1 MNQRNQKNNEE
12 EDEDNDYNYYDAAED
27 MEESDEFDTQ
37 YQEIR
42 KRMNELYETQKT
54 DLFNDIANTNA
65 AKKNA
70 NNLDRVEALSTEP
83 DSQRSYKYN
92 GLKMLIKKDV
102 GQYIQNSGYTQGN
115 IYICAYQVNTT
126 GQLPFLQ
133 FVMTRSQEN
142 KMNLP
147 NFNYNDTPN
156 ILEMCRCTL
165 DIILTPSTVV
175 SGVPSLTSAF
185 GFGSL
190 QTTGTSMSVPQHKYQ
205 GFAQDGNNFYV
216 FFDFSQYN
224 IESQHFLLQD
234 EVYLVLIDEFINHK
248 QIGKYAIDKTAIDFF
263 SINPELLYL
272 TDINN
277 NNNNY
282 ETPAVLYSGNIGK
295 MIDFTYIF
303 GVSKSTS
310 EYLHDPHYY
319 FTNYAN
325 AIEQSN
331 ELKKKYD
338 NEYPGS
344 FTTRGVIRFA
354 VFLGSME
361 IYSNPST
368 VVSGFQPLTHGSL
381 QSDHFKTDSIT
392 DFQSIYLKNDTHSYW
407 IVKNYEQQTSLSTHN
422 I

>member
-1 MNQRNQKNNEE
+1 MNQK
-12 EDEDNDYNYYDAAED
+12 EDDEDNDNDYNYFDAAED

-54 DLFNDIANTNA
+54 DLFNDITNTNA

-70 NNLDRVEALSTEP
+70 NDLDRVEALSTEP
-83 DSQRSYKYN
+83 DSQTPSLPSAYGYGSLQRRYKYN
-92 GLKMLIKKDV
+92 GLKMLTKKDV

-115 IYICAYQVNTT
+115 IYICAYQVNTS

-133 FVMTRSQEN
+133 FVMTRTNQ
-142 KMNLP
+142 KALNLP
-147 NFNYNDTPN
+147 NFKYNDTPN
-156 ILEMCRCTL
+156 VLEMCRCTL
-165 DIILTPSTVV
+165 DIIL
-175 SGVPSLTSAF
+175 
-185 GFGSL
+185 
-190 QTTGTSMSVPQHKYQ
+190 TTGTSMSVPQHKYQ

-224 IESQHFLLQD
+224 LESQHFLLQD

-248 QIGKYAIDKTAIDFF
+248 QIGKYTIDKTSIDFF

-272 TDINN
+272 TDGNN
-277 NNNNY
+277 NIY

-295 MIDFTYIF
+295 MVDFTYIF
-303 GVSKSTS
+303 GVSKSTT
-310 EYLHDPHYY
+310 EYFNDPQYY
-319 FTNYAN
+319 FTNYHN

-331 ELKKKYD
+331 ELKKKYED
-338 NEYPGS
+338 EYPGS

-361 IYSNPST
+361 IYS
-368 VVSGFQPLTHGSL
+368 LT
-381 QSDHFKTDSIT
+381 TDNII
-392 DFQSIYLKNDTHSYW
+392 DNAQSIYLKNNTHSYW

>member
-1 MNQRNQKNNEE
+1 MNQK
-12 EDEDNDYNYYDAAED
+12 EDDEDNDNDYNYFDAAED

-42 KRMNELYETQKT
+42 KRMNELYETPSTVVSGVQSLPSAFGYGSLQTQKT

-70 NNLDRVEALSTEP
+70 NDLERVEALSTEP
-83 DSQRSYKYN
+83 DSQRRYKYR

-102 GQYIQNSGYTQGN
+102 GQYIQNSGYMERAEGDEKRFNSVDVSRRSSQGN
-115 IYICAYQVNTT
+115 IYICAYQVNTS

-133 FVMTRSQEN
+133 FVMTRTNQ
-142 KMNLP
+142 KALNLP
-147 NFNYNDTPN
+147 NFKYNDTPN
-156 ILEMCRCTL
+156 VLEMCRCTL
-165 DIILTPSTVV
+165 DIIL
-175 SGVPSLTSAF
+175 
-185 GFGSL
+185 
-190 QTTGTSMSVPQHKYQ
+190 TTGTSMSVPQHKYQ

-224 IESQHFLLQD
+224 LESQHFLLQD

-248 QIGKYAIDKTAIDFF
+248 QIGKYTIDKTAIDFF

-272 TDINN
+272 TDA

-282 ETPAVLYSGNIGK
+282 ETPAVLYSGNIGN
-295 MIDFTYIF
+295 MVDFTYIF
-303 GVSKSTS
+303 GVSKSTT
-310 EYLHDPHYY
+310 EYFNDPQYY

-331 ELKKKYD
+331 ELKKNYENK
-338 NEYPGS
+338 YPGS
-344 FTTRGVIRFA
+344 ITTRGVIRFA

-361 IYSNPST
+361 IYS
-368 VVSGFQPLTHGSL
+368 LT
-381 QSDHFKTDSIT
+381 TDNII
-392 DFQSIYLKNDTHSYW
+392 DNAQSIYLKNNTHSYW

>member
-1 MNQRNQKNNEE
+1 MNRRNQKNNEE
-12 EDEDNDYNYYDAAED
+12 DDDEENDYNYYDAAED
-27 MEESDEFDTQ
+27 DAEETDEFDTQ

-70 NNLDRVEALSTEP
+70 NDLERAEALSTEP
-83 DSQRSYKYN
+83 DGQMSYKYN
-92 GLKMLIKKDV
+92 GLKMLTKKDV

-165 DIILTPSTVV
+165 DIILTN
-175 SGVPSLTSAF
+175 
-185 GFGSL
+185 
-190 QTTGTSMSVPQHKYQ
+190 GTAMSVPQHKYK

-224 IESQHFLLQD
+224 LESQHFLLQD

-248 QIGKYAIDKTAIDFF
+248 QIGKYAIDKTDIDFF

-272 TDINN
+272 TDSN

-310 EYLHDPHYY
+310 EYFNDPHYY

-368 VVSGFQPLTHGSL
+368 VVSGFQPLTYGSL
-381 QSDHFKTDSIT
+381 QSDHFKTGSST
-392 DFQSIYLKNDTHSYW
+392 DFQSVYLKNDTHTYW

>member
-1 MNQRNQKNNEE
+1 MNQK
-12 EDEDNDYNYYDAAED
+12 EDDEDNDNDYNYFDAAED

-70 NNLDRVEALSTEP
+70 NDLERVEALSTEP
-83 DSQRSYKYN
+83 NGQRSYKYN
-92 GLKMLIKKDV
+92 GLKMLTKKDV
-102 GQYIQNSGYTQGN
+102 GQYIQNSGYMERAEGDEKRFNSVDVSRRSSQGN
-115 IYICAYQVNTT
+115 IYICAYQVNTS

-133 FVMTRSQEN
+133 FVMTRTNQ
-142 KMNLP
+142 KALNLP
-147 NFNYNDTPN
+147 NFKYNDTPN
-156 ILEMCRCTL
+156 VLEMCRCTL
-165 DIILTPSTVV
+165 DIILT
-175 SGVPSLTSAF
+175 
-185 GFGSL
+185 
-190 QTTGTSMSVPQHKYQ
+190 TGTSLSIPQHKYQ

-224 IESQHFLLQD
+224 LESQHFLLQD

-248 QIGKYAIDKTAIDFF
+248 QIGKYTIDKTAIDFF

-272 TDINN
+272 TDS
-277 NNNNY
+277 NNNY

-295 MIDFTYIF
+295 MVDFTYIF
-303 GVSKSTS
+303 GVSKSTT
-310 EYLHDPHYY
+310 EYFNDPQYY

-331 ELKKKYD
+331 ELKKNYE

-344 FTTRGVIRFA
+344 VTTRGVIRFA

-361 IYSNPST
+361 IYPTSTISN
-368 VVSGFQPLTHGSL
+368 
-381 QSDHFKTDSIT
+381 
-392 DFQSIYLKNDTHSYW
+392 QSIYLKNNTHSYW

>member
-1 MNQRNQKNNEE
+1 MNRRNQKNNEE
-12 EDEDNDYNYYDAAED
+12 DDDEENDYNYYDAAED

-65 AKKNA
+65 AKKHA
-70 NNLDRVEALSTEP
+70 NDLERAETLSTEP
-83 DSQRSYKYN
+83 DGHKSYKYS
-92 GLKMLIKKDV
+92 GLKMLTKKDV

-133 FVMTRSQEN
+133 FVMTRTKQN

-165 DIILTPSTVV
+165 DIILTN
-175 SGVPSLTSAF
+175 
-185 GFGSL
+185 
-190 QTTGTSMSVPQHKYQ
+190 GTSMSVPQHKYK

-224 IESQHFLLQD
+224 LESQHFLLQD

-248 QIGKYAIDKTAIDFF
+248 QIGKYTIDKTAIDFF

-272 TDINN
+272 TDS

-331 ELKKKYD
+331 ELKKKYEY
-338 NEYPGS
+338 EYPGS

-361 IYSNPST
+361 IYS
-368 VVSGFQPLTHGSL
+368 
-381 QSDHFKTDSIT
+381 SDYFKTGSIT
-392 DFQSIYLKNDTHSYW
+392 HFQSIYLKNDTHSYW

>member
-1 MNQRNQKNNEE
+1 MNQKE
-12 EDEDNDYNYYDAAED
+12 EDEDNDNDYNYFDAAED

-70 NNLDRVEALSTEP
+70 NDLERVEALSTEP
-83 DSQRSYKYN
+83 DSQRRYKYN
-92 GLKMLIKKDV
+92 GLKMLTKKDV

-115 IYICAYQVNTT
+115 IYICAYQVNTS

-133 FVMTRSQEN
+133 FVMTRSKQN
-142 KMNLP
+142 TMSLP
-147 NFNYNDTPN
+147 IFMYTNTPN
-156 ILEMCRCTL
+156 ILEMCKCTL
-165 DIILTPSTVV
+165 DLILSC
-175 SGVPSLTSAF
+175 L
-185 GFGSL
+185 
-190 QTTGTSMSVPQHKYQ
+190 TSMSIPQHKYQ

-224 IESQHFLLQD
+224 LESQHFLLQD
-234 EVYLVLIDEFINHK
+234 EIYLVLIDEFINHK
-248 QIGKYAIDKTAIDFF
+248 QIGKYTIDKTSIDFF

-272 TDINN
+272 TDGNN
-277 NNNNY
+277 NIY

-295 MIDFTYIF
+295 MVDFTYIF
-303 GVSKSTS
+303 GVSKSTT
-310 EYLHDPHYY
+310 EYFNDPHYY

-331 ELKKKYD
+331 ELKKKYE

-361 IYSNPST
+361 IYS
-368 VVSGFQPLTHGSL
+368 
-381 QSDHFKTDSIT
+381 SDHLKPGSMT
-392 DFQSIYLKNDTHSYW
+392 DFQSIYLKNNTHSYW

>member
-1 MNQRNQKNNEE
+1 MNKRNQKNNEE
-12 EDEDNDYNYYDAAED
+12 DEDNDNDNDNDYNYYDAAED

-70 NNLDRVEALSTEP
+70 NDLERAEALSTEP
-83 DSQRSYKYN
+83 DGKRSYKYSRGCDGAERVVTDPEYGTIVEYS
-92 GLKMLIKKDV
+92 GLKMLTKKDV

-133 FVMTRSQEN
+133 FVMTRSKQN
-142 KMNLP
+142 TMSLP
-147 NFNYNDTPN
+147 NFKYNDTPN

-165 DIILTPSTVV
+165 DIILTH
-175 SGVPSLTSAF
+175 
-185 GFGSL
+185 
-190 QTTGTSMSVPQHKYQ
+190 GTSMSIPQHKYQ

-224 IESQHFLLQD
+224 LESQHFLLQD
-234 EVYLVLIDEFINHK
+234 DVYLVLIDEFINHK
-248 QIGKYAIDKTAIDFF
+248 QIGKYTIDKTAIDFF

-272 TDINN
+272 TDS

-295 MIDFTYIF
+295 MVDFTYIF

-338 NEYPGS
+338 DEYPGS

-361 IYSNPST
+361 IYS
-368 VVSGFQPLTHGSL
+368 
-381 QSDHFKTDSIT
+381 SDHFKTESIT

>member
-1 MNQRNQKNNEE
+1 MNQK
-12 EDEDNDYNYYDAAED
+12 EDDEDNDNDYNYFDAAED

-70 NNLDRVEALSTEP
+70 NDAESVEALSTEP
-83 DSQRSYKYN
+83 VSQRSYKYN
-92 GLKMLIKKDV
+92 GLKMLTKKDV
-102 GQYIQNSGYTQGN
+102 EQYIQNSGYTQGN
-115 IYICAYQVNTT
+115 IYICAYQVNTS

-133 FVMTRSQEN
+133 FVMTRSKQN
-142 KMNLP
+142 TMSLP
-147 NFNYNDTPN
+147 IFMYTNTPN
-156 ILEMCRCTL
+156 ILEMCKCTL
-165 DIILTPSTVV
+165 DLILSC
-175 SGVPSLTSAF
+175 LTSI
-185 GFGSL
+185 SI
-190 QTTGTSMSVPQHKYQ
+190 PQHKYQ

-224 IESQHFLLQD
+224 LESQHFLLQD

-248 QIGKYAIDKTAIDFF
+248 QIGKYTIDKTAIDFF

-272 TDINN
+272 TDA

-282 ETPAVLYSGNIGK
+282 ETPAVLYSGNIGN
-295 MIDFTYIF
+295 MVDFTYIF
-303 GVSKSTS
+303 GVSKSTT
-310 EYLHDPHYY
+310 EYFNDPHYY
-319 FTNYAN
+319 FTNYHN

-331 ELKKKYD
+331 ELKKNYENK
-338 NEYPGS
+338 YPGS
-344 FTTRGVIRFA
+344 ITTRGVIRFA

-361 IYSNPST
+361 IYS
-368 VVSGFQPLTHGSL
+368 LT
-381 QSDHFKTDSIT
+381 TDNII
-392 DFQSIYLKNDTHSYW
+392 DNAQSIYLKNNTHSYW

>member
-1 MNQRNQKNNEE
+1 MNQK
-12 EDEDNDYNYYDAAED
+12 EDDEDNDNDYNYFDAAED

-70 NNLDRVEALSTEP
+70 NDLERVEALSTEP
-83 DSQRSYKYN
+83 DSQTPSTVVSGVPSLPSAYGYGSLQRSYKYN
-92 GLKMLIKKDV
+92 GLKMLTKKDV

-115 IYICAYQVNTT
+115 IYICAYQVNTS

-133 FVMTRSQEN
+133 FVMTRSKQN
-142 KMNLP
+142 TMSLP
-147 NFNYNDTPN
+147 IFMYTNTPN
-156 ILEMCRCTL
+156 ILEMCKCTL
-165 DIILTPSTVV
+165 DLILSC
-175 SGVPSLTSAF
+175 L
-185 GFGSL
+185 
-190 QTTGTSMSVPQHKYQ
+190 TSMSIPQHKYQ

-224 IESQHFLLQD
+224 LESQHFLLQD

-248 QIGKYAIDKTAIDFF
+248 QIGKYTIDKTAIDFF

-277 NNNNY
+277 NNY
-282 ETPAVLYSGNIGK
+282 ETPSVLYSGNIGK
-295 MIDFTYIF
+295 MVDFTYIF
-303 GVSKSTS
+303 GVSKSTT
-310 EYLHDPHYY
+310 EYFNDPQYY
-319 FTNYAN
+319 FTNYHN

-331 ELKKKYD
+331 ELKKNYENK
-338 NEYPGS
+338 YPGS
-344 FTTRGVIRFA
+344 ITTRGVIRFA

-361 IYSNPST
+361 IYS
-368 VVSGFQPLTHGSL
+368 
-381 QSDHFKTDSIT
+381 SDHLKPGSMT
-392 DFQSIYLKNDTHSYW
+392 DFQSIYLKNNTHSYW

>member
-1 MNQRNQKNNEE
+1 MNQRNNEE
-12 EDEDNDYNYYDAAED
+12 EEEYNDYNYYDAAED

-65 AKKNA
+65 AKKQA
-70 NNLDRVEALSTEP
+70 NDAESV
-83 DSQRSYKYN
+83 DDGKRSYKYN
-92 GLKMLIKKDV
+92 GLKMLTKKDV
-102 GQYIQNSGYTQGN
+102 EQYIQNSGYTQGN

-133 FVMTRSQEN
+133 FVMTRSKQN
-142 KMNLP
+142 TMNLP
-147 NFNYNDTPN
+147 NFKYNDTPN

-165 DIILTPSTVV
+165 DILLTN
-175 SGVPSLTSAF
+175 
-185 GFGSL
+185 
-190 QTTGTSMSVPQHKYQ
+190 GTSMSVPQHKYQ

-248 QIGKYAIDKTAIDFF
+248 QIGKYTIDKTAIDFF

-272 TDINN
+272 SDS

-295 MIDFTYIF
+295 MVDFTYIF

-331 ELKKKYD
+331 ELKKKYND
-338 NEYPGS
+338 EYPGS
-344 FTTRGVIRFA
+344 FTTRGVIRIA

>member
-1 MNQRNQKNNEE
+1 MNQK
-12 EDEDNDYNYYDAAED
+12 EDDEDNDNDYNYFDAAED

-42 KRMNELYETQKT
+42 KRMNELYETPSTVVSGVQSLPSAFGYGSLQTQKT

-70 NNLDRVEALSTEP
+70 NDLERAEALSTANDE
-83 DSQRSYKYN
+83 DSRKSYKYS

-102 GQYIQNSGYTQGN
+102 GQYIQNSGYMERAEGDEKRFNSVDVSRRSSQGN

-133 FVMTRSQEN
+133 FVMTRSKQN
-142 KMNLP
+142 TMSLP
-147 NFNYNDTPN
+147 IFMYTNTPN
-156 ILEMCRCTL
+156 ILEMCKCTL
-165 DIILTPSTVV
+165 DLILSC
-175 SGVPSLTSAF
+175 L
-185 GFGSL
+185 
-190 QTTGTSMSVPQHKYQ
+190 TSMSIPQHKYQ

-224 IESQHFLLQD
+224 LESQHFLLQD
-234 EVYLVLIDEFINHK
+234 EIYLVLIDEFINHK
-248 QIGKYAIDKTAIDFF
+248 QIGKYTIDKTAIDFF

-272 TDINN
+272 TDG

-295 MIDFTYIF
+295 MVDFTYIF
-303 GVSKSTS
+303 GVSKSTT
-310 EYLHDPHYY
+310 EYFNDPQYY

-331 ELKKKYD
+331 ELKKKYED
-338 NEYPGS
+338 EYPGS

-361 IYSNPST
+361 IYS
-368 VVSGFQPLTHGSL
+368 
-381 QSDHFKTDSIT
+381 SDHLKPGSMT
-392 DFQSIYLKNDTHSYW
+392 DFQSIYLKNNTHSYW

>member
-1 MNQRNQKNNEE
+1 MNQK
-12 EDEDNDYNYYDAAED
+12 EDDEDNDNDYNYFDAAED

-54 DLFNDIANTNA
+54 DLFNDITNTNA

-70 NNLDRVEALSTEP
+70 NDLDRVEALSTEP
-83 DSQRSYKYN
+83 DSQTPSLPSAYGYGSLQRRYKYN
-92 GLKMLIKKDV
+92 GLKMLTKKDV

-115 IYICAYQVNTT
+115 IYICAYQVNTS

-133 FVMTRSQEN
+133 FVMTRTNQ
-142 KMNLP
+142 KALNLP
-147 NFNYNDTPN
+147 NFKYNDTPN
-156 ILEMCRCTL
+156 VLEMCRCTL
-165 DIILTPSTVV
+165 DIIL
-175 SGVPSLTSAF
+175 
-185 GFGSL
+185 
-190 QTTGTSMSVPQHKYQ
+190 TTGTSMSVPQHKYQ

-224 IESQHFLLQD
+224 LESQHFLLQD

-248 QIGKYAIDKTAIDFF
+248 QIGKYTIDKTAIDFF

-272 TDINN
+272 TDA

-282 ETPAVLYSGNIGK
+282 ETPAVLYSGNIGN
-295 MIDFTYIF
+295 MVDFTYIF
-303 GVSKSTS
+303 GVSKSTT
-310 EYLHDPHYY
+310 EYFNDPHYY
-319 FTNYAN
+319 FTNYHN

-331 ELKKKYD
+331 ELKKNYENK
-338 NEYPGS
+338 YPGS
-344 FTTRGVIRFA
+344 ITTRGVIRFA

-361 IYSNPST
+361 IYSSST
-368 VVSGFQPLTHGSL
+368 DKIIDQT
-381 QSDHFKTDSIT
+381 
-392 DFQSIYLKNDTHSYW
+392 QSIYLKNNTHSYW

>member
-1 MNQRNQKNNEE
+1 MNQRNQKNDQKNNEE
-12 EDEDNDYNYYDAAED
+12 EEEYNDYNYYDAAED

-70 NNLDRVEALSTEP
+70 NDTESV
-83 DSQRSYKYN
+83 DDGKRSYKYN
-92 GLKMLIKKDV
+92 GLKMLTKKDV
-102 GQYIQNSGYTQGN
+102 EQYIQNSGYTQGN

-133 FVMTRSQEN
+133 FVMTRSKQN
-142 KMNLP
+142 TMNLP
-147 NFNYNDTPN
+147 NFKYNDTPN

-165 DIILTPSTVV
+165 DILLTN
-175 SGVPSLTSAF
+175 
-185 GFGSL
+185 
-190 QTTGTSMSVPQHKYQ
+190 GTSMSVPQHKYQ

-224 IESQHFLLQD
+224 LESQHFLLQD

-248 QIGKYAIDKTAIDFF
+248 QIGKYTIDKTAIDFF

-272 TDINN
+272 TDI

-303 GVSKSTS
+303 GLSKSTS

-319 FTNYAN
+319 FTNYVN

-338 NEYPGS
+338 DEYPGS

-361 IYSNPST
+361 IYS
-368 VVSGFQPLTHGSL
+368 
-381 QSDHFKTDSIT
+381 SDHFKTESNI

>member
-1 MNQRNQKNNEE
+1 MNKRNDQKNNEE
-12 EDEDNDYNYYDAAED
+12 EDEYNDYNYYDAAED

-70 NNLDRVEALSTEP
+70 NDAESVEALSTEP
-83 DSQRSYKYN
+83 DSRRSYKYN

-165 DIILTPSTVV
+165 DIILTN
-175 SGVPSLTSAF
+175 
-185 GFGSL
+185 
-190 QTTGTSMSVPQHKYQ
+190 GTSMSVPQHKYQ

-224 IESQHFLLQD
+224 LESQHFLLQD

-248 QIGKYAIDKTAIDFF
+248 QIGKYTIDKTAIDFF

-272 TDINN
+272 TDS

-319 FTNYAN
+319 FTNYTN

-331 ELKKKYD
+331 DLKKKYD

-361 IYSNPST
+361 IYS
-368 VVSGFQPLTHGSL
+368 
-381 QSDHFKTDSIT
+381 SDHFKTESIT

>member
-1 MNQRNQKNNEE
+1 MNQK
-12 EDEDNDYNYYDAAED
+12 EDDEDNDNDYNYFDAAED

-42 KRMNELYETQKT
+42 KRMNELYETPSTVVSGVQSLPSAFGYGSLQTQKT

-70 NNLDRVEALSTEP
+70 NDLERVEALSTEP
-83 DSQRSYKYN
+83 DSQMRYKYS

-102 GQYIQNSGYTQGN
+102 VQYIQNSGYMERAEGDEKRFNSVDVSRRSSQGN
-115 IYICAYQVNTT
+115 IYICAYQVNTS

-133 FVMTRSQEN
+133 FVMTRTNQ
-142 KMNLP
+142 KALNLP
-147 NFNYNDTPN
+147 NFKYNDTPN
-156 ILEMCRCTL
+156 VLEMCRCTL
-165 DIILTPSTVV
+165 DIIL
-175 SGVPSLTSAF
+175 
-185 GFGSL
+185 
-190 QTTGTSMSVPQHKYQ
+190 TTGTSMSVPQHKYQ

-224 IESQHFLLQD
+224 LESQHFLLQD

-248 QIGKYAIDKTAIDFF
+248 QIGKYTIDKTAIDFF

-272 TDINN
+272 TDA

-282 ETPAVLYSGNIGK
+282 ETPAVLYSGNIGN
-295 MIDFTYIF
+295 MVDFTYIF
-303 GVSKSTS
+303 GVSKSTT
-310 EYLHDPHYY
+310 EYFNDPHYY
-319 FTNYAN
+319 FTNYHN

-331 ELKKKYD
+331 ELKKNYENKD
-338 NEYPGS
+338 PGS
-344 FTTRGVIRFA
+344 ITTRGVIRFA

-361 IYSNPST
+361 IYS
-368 VVSGFQPLTHGSL
+368 LT
-381 QSDHFKTDSIT
+381 TDNII
-392 DFQSIYLKNDTHSYW
+392 DNAQSIYLKNNTHSYW